1 MQIIHT
7 NTTMRNLFA
16 YIISVFLS
24 ISCEPVDMIYFK
36 KHYVEVDYQAQEVIL
51 TTDADATSIA
61 YDFPTTDTEKQQPEE
76 IFEENCW
83 IVKGDWFTITL
94 NKSQPR
100 RVLVTLQ
107 ENTTDMDRKVV
118 VSVGRFAGGD
128 YATIVQKAKLA
139 E

>member
-1 MQIIHT
+1 MQIILT

-16 YIISVFLS
+16 YIISVFLF

-51 TTDADATSIA
+51 TTDADITNNVGYVFSE
-61 YDFPTTDTEKQQPEE
+61 TDTEKPGEK
-76 IFEENCW
+76 IFDKNYW

-128 YATIVQKAKLA
+128 YATIVQKAKTV

>member
-1 MQIIHT
+1 MQIILT

-16 YIISVFLS
+16 YIISVFLF
-24 ISCEPVDMIYFK
+24 ISCELPEPIYFLN
-36 KHYVEVDYQAQEVIL
+36 HIEVDYQAQEVIL
-51 TTDADATSIA
+51 TTDADITNNVGYVFSE
-61 YDFPTTDTEKQQPEE
+61 TDTEKPGEK
-76 IFEENCW
+76 IFDKNYW
-83 IVKGDWFTITL
+83 IVKGDWFTITV

-107 ENTTDMDRKVV
+107 ENTTDIDRKVV
-118 VSVGRFAGGD
+118 VFATSFLAKD